1 MHGSIYLT
9 NLEHLIL
16 DLRSKAT
23 TQNNGS
29 FHPPKSVY
37 LFIIPAPEYVD
48 DLMKSELIKGTEEE
62 IDESRRTFFICN

>member
-9 NLEHLIL
+9 NLERLIL

-23 TQNNGS
+23 TQNKGS

-37 LFIIPAPEYVD
+37 LFVIPAPEYVD
-48 DLMKSELIKGTEEE
+48 DLMKGVEGTEEE
-62 IDESRRTFFICN
+62 RAESRRTFFICN